1 MLGFSSKEI
10 KLFLI
15 SLVSFFAVALI
26 ILFIMLVLRTGNE
39 GYDNQIKLIQARLK
53 RLEDKI
59 VKLEEV
65 NERLAKIEQLG
76 QEISMLKDRLN
87 RLETS
92 ITHNDAKVSKKATKT
107 RYHQVLPG
115 QTLWGTSRRYGLT
128 VEELRK
134 LNGLAPGAVIHPG
147 QKLIVSPANNK

>member
-1 MLGFSSKEI
+1 
-10 KLFLI
+10 
-15 SLVSFFAVALI
+15 
-26 ILFIMLVLRTGNE
+26 MLVPRTGNE
-39 GYDNQIKLIQARLK
+39 GDNNQIKLIQERLK

-65 NERLAKIEQLG
+65 NERLAKVEPLG
-76 QEISMLKDRLN
+76 KEISMLKD
-87 RLETS
+87 
-92 ITHNDAKVSKKATKT
+92 AKVSEKGTKT
-107 RYHQVLPG
+107 RYHQVRTG